1 MACSFFL
8 GCRVFVFTFDQSLIV
23 TTRRWSLP
31 TGPGVVYLCP
41 WTAPAWPGVTDEE
54 LTRNM
59 WPQMPAIKPVASH
72 QAYGM
77 SLINVYL
84 TPFFWVDILTTY
96 HCNRR
101 FFLEVAVWCAWLWDF
116 SAGPLQLRPSCWKC
130 WRLTGFLVGWRAM
143 VSRRRRKL
151 KGSSQTS
158 KLDDTS
164 WELHR
169 STNAH
174 SWTSE
179 GCKQVWR

>member
-8 GCRVFVFTFDQSLIV
+8 GCRVFVFTFDQSLIA

-59 WPQMPAIKPVASH
+59 WPQMPAIKPGCFPPSIWHVIDQCVPH
-72 QAYGM
+72 CFFGLTYWQ
-77 SLINVYL
+77 LI
-84 TPFFWVDILTTY
+84 TAIGDFFWRLLYDVHGYEIFQLGLFNSDP
-96 HCNRR
+96 H
-101 FFLEVAVWCAWLWDF
+101 
-116 SAGPLQLRPSCWKC
+116 AGNAGDLQDSGRMKGNGKSKEKK
-130 WRLTGFLVGWRAM
+130 VE
-143 VSRRRRKL
+143 RKF
-151 KGSSQTS
+151 QTS

-164 WELHR
+164 WELPR